1 MPRLRDL
8 TLDRVR
14 PAAERVGTEF
24 GCRLIVLFG
33 SASRAGGAVPQ
44 DLDLGILGP
53 RPLDTVA
60 LTNSF
65 IRALGTQEVDIADL
79 GRADPLLL
87 VLVAR
92 EGIPLYEARPGE
104 FARFASLA
112 VRRYADTRKF
122 REVERQELHDR
133 MPDRSTVR

>member
-1 MPRLRDL
+1 M
-8 TLDRVR
+8 
-14 PAAERVGTEF
+14 
-24 GCRLIVLFG
+24 
-33 SASRAGGAVPQ
+33 
-44 DLDLGILGP
+44 
-53 RPLDTVA
+53 
-60 LTNSF
+60 TNSF
-65 IRALGTQEVDIADL
+65 IRALSTQEVDIADL

-112 VRRYADTRKF
+112 VRRYADTSKF

-133 MPDRSTVR
+133 LPGRSMAR